1 MVPSIASIP
10 RFAQNPRAS
19 PSAFAVLCAKPQGAI
34 FAVNEGFG
42 ACEGIFTFFCNRGS
56 IVKLHPSFRHTS
68 TFYKKSQVLCLLPP
82 GFAAIRINFIAASK
96 KNAPSRGESLWAVR
110 SSFLLFKFFYL
121 SNQAAQTVKTAV
133 HSGARRTQH
142 RYHPEHRWHH
152 LCAGHQRRD
161 GHRGQLHHTDRHH
174 RCFHRGQLE
183 QLRRRLI
190 MASFR
195 SRVSAAAKRIQRFI

>member
-1 MVPSIASIP
+1 MGHVRVFLHFFAIGVQLLNCIP
-10 RFAQNPRAS
+10 LSDF
-19 PSAFAVLCAKPQGAI
+19 
-34 FAVNEGFG
+34 
-42 ACEGIFTFFCNRGS
+42 
-56 IVKLHPSFRHTS
+56 FRHTS
-68 TFYKKSQVLCLLPP
+68 IFYKKSQVLCLLPP

-121 SNQAAQTVKTAV
+121 SNQAAQTVKPPKRSKRRCTRE
-133 HSGARRTQH
+133 HRRTQH
-142 RYHPEHRWHH
+142 RYHPERRWHH
-152 LCAGHQRRD
+152 LCTGHQRRD
-161 GHRGQLHHTDRHH
+161 GHREQLHHADRHH

-190 MASFR
+190 TASFR